1 MWRNQ
6 PHPPEQ
12 ATDGDA
18 LAITPY
24 RERPVAGLHQATDAD
39 LLVHAGR
46 REAHAF
52 AALVDRHFPVVHRVV
67 WRMMNGH
74 ADAEDVAQEAFLRL
88 WRDPSQVREG
98 PALRGWLIRVASNIV
113 MDRFRVRPMLEL
125 DETGELADGRGT
137 AEDAMDR
144 SRAVATIDAAV
155 AGLPERQKLAMTLVH
170 FEQMTNI
177 AAAAIM
183 DVSVD
188 ALESLLAR
196 ARRSLKERLA
206 PDKSTLLATLAAER
220 T

>member
-1 MWRNQ
+1 MA
-6 PHPPEQ
+6 PAGMDQ
-12 ATDGDA
+12 ASDTDLLA
-18 LAITPY
+18 LA
-24 RERPVAGLHQATDAD
+24 AKQDGA
-39 LLVHAGR
+39 
-46 REAHAF
+46 AF
-52 AALVDRHFPVVHRVV
+52 AALVDRHFQVVHRVV

-88 WRDPSQVREG
+88 WRNPAQVREAG
-98 PALRGWLIRVASNIV
+98 ALRGWLIRVASNLV
-113 MDRFRVRPMLEL
+113 TDRFRTKPMQEIDDGFEIA
-125 DETGELADGRGT
+125 DERST
-137 AEDAMDR
+137 AEETLDR

-155 AGLPERQKLAMTLVH
+155 AQLPERQKLALTLVH

-183 DVSVD
+183 EVSVD

-206 PDKSTLLATLAAER
+206 TDKTMLLATLATER

>member
-1 MWRNQ
+1 MLNGRT
-6 PHPPEQ
+6 P
-12 ATDGDA
+12 ATA
-18 LAITPY
+18 S
-24 RERPVAGLHQATDAD
+24 AGLDQVPDAD
-39 LLVHAGR
+39 LLAR
-46 REAHAF
+46 AATRDQAAF

-88 WRDPSQVREG
+88 WREPAQVREAG
-98 PALRGWLIRVASNIV
+98 ALRGWLIRVASNLV
-113 MDRFRVRPMLEL
+113 MDRFRTKPMQEIDDGFEIA
-125 DETGELADGRGT
+125 DERST
-137 AEDAMDR
+137 AEESLDR

-155 AGLPERQKLAMTLVH
+155 AGLPERQRLALTLVH

-183 DVSVD
+183 EVSVD

-196 ARRSLKERLA
+196 ARRSLKQRLA
-206 PDKSTLLATLAAER
+206 ADKTLLLATLATER

>member
-1 MWRNQ
+1 
-6 PHPPEQ
+6 
-12 ATDGDA
+12 
-18 LAITPY
+18 
-24 RERPVAGLHQATDAD
+24 
-39 LLVHAGR
+39 
-46 REAHAF
+46 
-52 AALVDRHFPVVHRVV
+52 
-67 WRMMNGH
+67 
-74 ADAEDVAQEAFLRL
+74 
-88 WRDPSQVREG
+88 
-98 PALRGWLIRVASNIV
+98 
-113 MDRFRVRPMLEL
+113 
-125 DETGELADGRGT
+125 
-137 AEDAMDR
+137 MDR